1 MALELRIFF
10 YSLFFAFISSISISM
25 IIEEL
30 PQDERE
36 QIVKDILDEYR
47 VDKDDLDFTNP
58 LDWWEFVSSGIQLSL
73 LSLIFNTFEVFS
85 SIFGVDYIS
94 FVGLVP
100 VWLSNF
106 IFLIFLISIVSLL
119 FYLIRILWIGG

>member
-10 YSLFFAFISSISISM
+10 YTLFFAFISSISISM

-30 PQDERE
+30 PQDQRG
-36 QIVKDILDEYR
+36 QIVEDILDEYR
-47 VDKDDLDFTNP
+47 VDINDLDFSNP
-58 LDWWEFVSSGIQLSL
+58 LDWWEFVSSGFQVSV

-100 VWLSNF
+100 VWLSTF
-106 IFLIFLISIVSLL
+106 IFLIYLISIVSLL

>member
-1 MALELRIFF
+1 MTIELRIFF
-10 YSLFFAFISSISISM
+10 YTLFFAFISSLFISM
-25 IIEEL
+25 IVEEL

-36 QIVKDILDEYR
+36 QIVQNILDEYR
-47 VDKDDLDFTNP
+47 VDSDDLDFTNP
-58 LDWWEFVSSGIQLSL
+58 LDWWEFVSSGFQVTI
-73 LSLIFNTFEVFS
+73 LSLIFNTFDVFS

-100 VWLSNF
+100 VWLSTF
-106 IFLIFLISIVSLL
+106 IFLLYLVSFVSLL